1 MMPDKR
7 SDPEGYAEIW
17 RARHEVAVQA
27 FINDEFP
34 MTDAV
39 FKATLFG
46 LGFRGQE
53 LDAEVHYYEYIKH
66 TKTSH
71 P

>member
-1 MMPDKR
+1 MLPDKR
-7 SDPEGYAEIW
+7 SDPQGYAEIW

-27 FINDEFP
+27 FLNDEFP
-34 MTDAV
+34 MTLPV

-53 LDAEVHYYEYIKH
+53 LDSEVHYYEYLKAP
-66 TKTSH
+66 KTG
-71 P
+71 